1 MYFIRICIFAIY
13 VVCRI
18 NGKEIQITGSVV
30 DGNSGNF
37 IDNVNI
43 SSIPS
48 GAGTQTNR
56 NGKFTFKSAN
66 TDSLLLVQHIGYKT
80 LQLKIVEYINDSEI
94 RLDPRVIEFKEVDIT
109 GISRKEFQ
117 FFETENS
124 VIEISAKELNVR
136 SFVDVADVL
145 FSEQSVLVNE
155 SISGQKTMSIR
166 GAAPEEMVYMYDGIK
181 INTMGDPLF
190 DLSVVNVSGISGLEM
205 VRGSHERG
213 LSSSGTV
220 NFIPKLS
227 YASDAY
233 FMQRMGTYNSG
244 SWASVG
250 SIGNS
255 MIGLTGGFGE
265 NKSTQVYE
273 GHEEPDV
280 NRSNSNSFLHFGI
293 QRNNHYELR
302 ILGLIN
308 RMENLNT
315 KTQDSL
321 GLDFQT
327 WIGKLMASYPKGSFI
342 SLYLLS
348 QIQRGF
354 AYSTIY
360 NNDKNG
366 RNRGYGLQFQY
377 PILAAKLN
385 LEIRKNFIYSDWDA
399 SFGRLLAKRSEDN
412 LIGSIAFNGK
422 NTPSEFQLQNIKIV
436 FSRKSIRDEHES
448 DDLFFNTNSHWN
460 EKGSQIT
467 ISLFSPYTD
476 KRIFLYGNLGTFFR
490 IPSLQE
496 KFSSKLQLSGIQRSE
511 LVPEYKYTREAGVK
525 LEGNSSPRYM
535 DYTIALAVFSNY
547 YNDKIKHVQYIGSSI
562 RYPINY
568 GRASMS
574 GLDANVQFWSPKRHF
589 HTLGSYSFYIFSDQI
604 AFPLQPVKMIRA
616 KIFYTYKGLTV
627 EYIARTESSRI
638 WTSISGDGEYF
649 DNRLLP
655 MLTYDAHASYK
666 LMVGSISISIGLTGR
681 NLANNVQVM
690 DGISIYDRRF
700 YVNTEVRWN

>member
-1 MYFIRICIFAIY
+1 MYFIRISIVALY
-13 VVCRI
+13 VFCRI
-18 NGKEIQITGSVV
+18 NGKEIQIKGLVV
-30 DGNSGNF
+30 DGNTGYS
-37 IDNVNI
+37 IDNVYI

-48 GAGTQTNR
+48 GAGTQTDQKGN
-56 NGKFTFKSAN
+56 FTFNSVN

-94 RLDPRVIEFKEVDIT
+94 KLYPRVIEFNEIDIT

-117 FFETENS
+117 SFETENS
-124 VIEISAKELNVR
+124 VIEISAKELNIR

-166 GAAPEEMVYMYDGIK
+166 GAAAEEMVYMYDGVK

-205 VRGSHERG
+205 VRGAHERA

-244 SWASVG
+244 SWNSVG

-255 MIGLTGGFGE
+255 TIGLTGGFGE

-273 GHEEPDV
+273 GHKEPDV
-280 NRSNSNSFLHFGI
+280 NRSNINSFLHFGM
-293 QRNNHYELR
+293 QKNNHYELR
-302 ILGLIN
+302 ILGLRN

-327 WIGKLMASYPKGSFI
+327 WIGKLMASYPNGRFI
-342 SLYLLS
+342 SIYLLS
-348 QIQRGF
+348 QIQHGF
-354 AYSTIY
+354 AYSKIY
-360 NNDKNG
+360 NSDKIG
-366 RNRGYGLQFQY
+366 WNRGYGLQFQY

-385 LEIRKNFIYSDWDA
+385 LEIRKNFIYTDWDVP
-399 SFGRLLAKRSEDN
+399 FGRLLAKRSEDN
-412 LIGSIAFNGK
+412 LIGSIVFNGK
-422 NTPSEFQLQNIKIV
+422 NTPSELQLQKVKIV
-436 FSRKSIRDEHES
+436 FSRKSIRDDHES
-448 DDLFFNTNSHWN
+448 DELIFNTNAHWK
-460 EKGSQIT
+460 ERGSQIT
-467 ISLFSPYTD
+467 FSLLSPSTD
-476 KRIFLYGNLGTFFR
+476 KRIILYGNLGTFFR

-496 KFSSKLQLSGIQRSE
+496 KFSSKLQLSGSQMSE
-511 LVPEYKYTREAGVK
+511 LVPEFKYTREAGAK
-525 LEGNSSPRYM
+525 LEGNGSPHSM
-535 DYTIALAVFSNY
+535 DYTIVLAVFSNY
-547 YNDKIKHVQYIGSSI
+547 YNDKIKQVQYIGSSI

-574 GLDANVQFWSPKRHF
+574 GLDANVQFWSPKRNF

-604 AFPLQPVKMIRA
+604 AFPLQPVKMLRA
-616 KIFYTYKGLTV
+616 KIFYTYKGLSV
-627 EYIARTESSRI
+627 EYIARRESSRV
-638 WTSISGDGEYF
+638 WTSISDDGEYF
-649 DNRLLP
+649 DNRLSPILN
-655 MLTYDAHASYK
+655 YDAHASYK
-666 LMVGSISISIGLTGR
+666 FKVGSISISIGLTGR
-681 NLANNVQVM
+681 NLANNAQVM

-700 YVNTEVRWN
+700 YVNTEVRWK